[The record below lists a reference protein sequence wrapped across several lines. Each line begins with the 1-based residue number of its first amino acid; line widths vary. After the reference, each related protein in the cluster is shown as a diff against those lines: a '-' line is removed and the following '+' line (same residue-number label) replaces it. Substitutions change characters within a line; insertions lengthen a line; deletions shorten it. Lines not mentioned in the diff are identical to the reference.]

1 MPQSPWNALPPQVT
15 DADSG
20 QVVSVRQHLSAAMRL
35 DSVQELRI
43 SLMRHWSLY
52 EAMYHSSYIASRLGL
67 YQKNGRRRL
76 DEWLARMGIPLE
88 ECKQDYG
95 YMRKEFKDALYDK
108 MLQYGTEFGLVNL
121 TYPSFRRVTNY
132 TSQLAAADLVI
143 SITAMLETPTAADE
157 GEASTAVLFNAAKGT
172 LCNGGIK
179 DCVMRE
185 GLDRAKD
192 LVKAIVAQGHS
203 IITQK

>member
-1 MPQSPWNALPPQVT
+1 MT
-15 DADSG
+15 DAESG
-20 QVVSVRQHLSAAMRL
+20 LVVSVRQHLSSHMRL

-52 EAMYHSSYIASRLGL
+52 DAMYHSSYIASRLGL

-143 SITAMLETPTAADE
+143 SVTAMLEAPLAPNNDE
-157 GEASTAVLFNAAKGT
+157 AEGTAVLFNSAKAT

-185 GLDRAKD
+185 GLDKAKE
-192 LVKAIVAQGHS
+192 LVRAIVAQGHG